1 MNAAVAVIG
10 ESDLADRVCAE
21 LSGLCRIIRCAD
33 FKQDMPEATDLA
45 LVLHDAWHP
54 SVHREAEDV
63 LQSAGIPWLRG
74 FVAFGEGVL
83 GPLVR
88 PGMPG
93 CSRCADMRHLI
104 AGRDRREIWGLQQQ
118 LAETGGIRRDVW
130 ASRSGL
136 AYMALL
142 LAAESQKL
150 LQGERSRL
158 EENMIFIDMKT
169 LSGASH
175 CFLPDPQCPV
185 CGRLPAD
192 SAEGARIVLQP
203 SPKLGGGSYRSR
215 SLKDLRDPLLKD
227 YLDYKTGFLN
237 SKMFDLV
244 SPFADVNVNLPM
256 FALDEAAAGRTHS
269 YAESELTAMMEGLER
284 YCGMAPRGKRTVV
297 MDSYRNLLN
306 RSINPADRSMDTF
319 VLNPASVGLYT
330 KEQYERPGF
339 PYPPFDPDL
348 PMEWVWGYSFMREAP
363 VLVPQILA
371 YYNAGSTNGF
381 VYETSNGCAL
391 GGSLEE
397 AIFYGMMEVVERDSF
412 LLTWYA
418 KLPLPR
424 LDLASSGDTE
434 LELMVN
440 RLQTVAG
447 YDTYVYNATMENGIP
462 SVWVIAK
469 NKKPSDRLHLICAA
483 GAHPDPVKAVKGAL
497 HELSG
502 MMLTLDEKFAAGR
515 ELYERMV
522 HEPSLVREMEDHSM
536 LYGLPQMEERLQF
549 LLDENR
555 PLRTFAEQF
564 KPAPGHSDLTDD
576 LKEMLKTF
584 RRLQLD
590 VIVVDQ
596 TTPELRR
603 NGLSCVKV
611 LIPGMLPMSFGYDLT
626 RLTGL
631 NRVLTVPAQLGYAER
646 PLRKEQLNPHP
657 HPFP

>member
-1 MNAAVAVIG
+1 
-10 ESDLADRVCAE
+10 
-21 LSGLCRIIRCAD
+21 
-33 FKQDMPEATDLA
+33 
-45 LVLHDAWHP
+45 
-54 SVHREAEDV
+54 
-63 LQSAGIPWLRG
+63 
-74 FVAFGEGVL
+74 
-83 GPLVR
+83 
-88 PGMPG
+88 
-93 CSRCADMRHLI
+93 
-104 AGRDRREIWGLQQQ
+104 
-118 LAETGGIRRDVW
+118 
-130 ASRSGL
+130 
-136 AYMALL
+136 
-142 LAAESQKL
+142 
-150 LQGERSRL
+150 
-158 EENMIFIDMKT
+158 
-169 LSGASH
+169 
-175 CFLPDPQCPV
+175 
-185 CGRLPAD
+185 
-192 SAEGARIVLQP
+192 
-203 SPKLGGGSYRSR
+203 
-215 SLKDLRDPLLKD
+215 
-227 YLDYKTGFLN
+227 
-237 SKMFDLV
+237 
-244 SPFADVNVNLPM
+244 
-256 FALDEAAAGRTHS
+256 
-269 YAESELTAMMEGLER
+269 
-284 YCGMAPRGKRTVV
+284 

-306 RSINPADRSMDTF
+306 GSINPADRNMETF

-469 NKKPSDRLHLICAA
+469 NRKQSGLHLICAA
-483 GAHPDPVKAVKGAL
+483 GAHPDPIKAVKGAL

-502 MMLTLDEKFAAGR
+502 MMLTLDEKFASGR

-536 LYGLPQMEERLQF
+536 LYALPQMEERLQF

-576 LKEMLKTF
+576 LKDHLRTF
-584 RRLQLD
+584 RRLNLD

-631 NRVLTVPAQLGYAER
+631 NRVLKVPALLGYADR
-646 PLRKEQLNPHP
+646 PLRREQLNPHP